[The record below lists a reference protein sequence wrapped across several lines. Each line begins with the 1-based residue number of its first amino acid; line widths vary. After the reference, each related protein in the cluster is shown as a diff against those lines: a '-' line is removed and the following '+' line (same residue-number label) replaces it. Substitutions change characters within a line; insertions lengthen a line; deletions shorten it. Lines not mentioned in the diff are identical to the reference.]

1 MEKIVFEIVNDC
13 PVIDVHSHLF
23 PSSDGKLF
31 VFGID
36 HLLTYHYLISEL
48 FIVWN
53 EIDVSDFYRLPI
65 KNQADIVWEQL
76 FILRTPISEAC
87 RGVLTTCNK
96 LGLHKEI
103 KERDL
108 KGVRKYFSELE
119 CNPLELENYTEKI
132 FELSKVDYT
141 VMTNQI
147 FDSTEIRMLDKY
159 KPNKRFK
166 TSLRIDKLL
175 TDFDNCCLFI
185 EKLGFKKDE
194 EGVKEYIKYWYNKIK
209 PEYFMA
215 SLPHDFI
222 YSLKESDECV
232 FRMNPTN
239 VIDLVLM
246 PVAIELNLPIAF
258 KFGTQRNL
266 NPKLK
271 DAGDSLGV
279 ASVESLANLCN
290 RYSKC
295 KFLATFLSR
304 VNQHQ
309 LCAVA
314 RNFQNLHI
322 YGCWWFLNN
331 PSLIE
336 EITKM
341 RLEMLGLGFT
351 AQHSDARVLE
361 QLLYKWNHSR
371 KIIAK
376 VLLNKYKDL
385 VETGWVPTKLEIKRD
400 VNYLLRGSYEDFMKK
415 KL

>member
-1 MEKIVFEIVNDC
+1 M
-13 PVIDVHSHLF
+13 
-23 PSSDGKLF
+23 
-31 VFGID
+31 
-36 HLLTYHYLISEL
+36 
-48 FIVWN
+48 
-53 EIDVSDFYRLPI
+53 
-65 KNQADIVWEQL
+65 
-76 FILRTPISEAC
+76 
-87 RGVLTTCNK
+87 
-96 LGLHKEI
+96 
-103 KERDL
+103 
-108 KGVRKYFSELE
+108 
-119 CNPLELENYTEKI
+119 
-132 FELSKVDYT
+132 
-141 VMTNQI
+141 
-147 FDSTEIRMLDKY
+147 
-159 KPNKRFK
+159 
-166 TSLRIDKLL
+166 
-175 TDFDNCCLFI
+175 
-185 EKLGFKKDE
+185 
-194 EGVKEYIKYWYNKIK
+194 
-209 PEYFMA
+209 
-215 SLPHDFI
+215 
-222 YSLKESDECV
+222 CV
-232 FRMNPTN
+232 FKQR
-239 VIDLVLM
+239 V
-246 PVAIELNLPIAF
+246 
-258 KFGTQRNL
+258 GTQRNL